1 VPPLQ
6 IDLRIR
12 YLKIQ
17 IGWDQAILQSERRF
31 DDSGKTTHWLG
42 VSNICLYGPDDNR
55 VVCFA
60 GLAERPGDGFGFDG
74 VSSCCSSHVGF
85 NVAGVFEIVA
95 CTSVAFPD
103 KLDLGVCRRRG
114 NCCGPPVLIE
124 PGLPDDCVDS
134 VTSLE
139 CSVERLEYE
148 CCDTL
153 ATTVTVGTLI
163 PGKTFAFC
171 ADSTVMV
178 YPSALSASSPT
189 VWDAGT
195 EKDTH
200 PMVDAEIKASW
211 LRRVLAAPTTE
222 MSLSPVRML

>member
-1 VPPLQ
+1 
-6 IDLRIR
+6 
-12 YLKIQ
+12 
-17 IGWDQAILQSERRF
+17 
-31 DDSGKTTHWLG
+31 
-42 VSNICLYGPDDNR
+42 
-55 VVCFA
+55 
-60 GLAERPGDGFGFDG
+60 
-74 VSSCCSSHVGF
+74 
-85 NVAGVFEIVA
+85 
-95 CTSVAFPD
+95 
-103 KLDLGVCRRRG
+103 
-114 NCCGPPVLIE
+114 
-124 PGLPDDCVDS
+124 VDS

-178 YPSALSASSPT
+178 YPSALSALSPT

>member
-1 VPPLQ
+1 
-6 IDLRIR
+6 
-12 YLKIQ
+12 
-17 IGWDQAILQSERRF
+17 
-31 DDSGKTTHWLG
+31 
-42 VSNICLYGPDDNR
+42 
-55 VVCFA
+55 
-60 GLAERPGDGFGFDG
+60 
-74 VSSCCSSHVGF
+74 VGF

-178 YPSALSASSPT
+178 YPSALSALSPT

-200 PMVDAEIKASW
+200 LMVDAEIKASW